1 MHIHGKQNGKIEPY
15 FLQIQ
20 HIWRNQFRFEQTPWS
35 PSYNSCQG
43 KSNPHQNTVIRE
55 QPLLCINA
63 LPTILQLMS

>member
-35 PSYNSCQG
+35 HHTTAVKAS
-43 KSNPHQNTVIRE
+43 R
-55 QPLLCINA
+55 
-63 LPTILQLMS
+63 ILIKIQ